1 MKPDRDFTLGGFFIY
16 VLPSIFAYIFNGVYT
31 IVDGAFIE
39 KFEGPYAIAS
49 VNLYYP
55 VLNLLLAAGLM
66 TGTGGSVALSLL
78 SGKGQ
83 KDKADA
89 MFSRLME
96 LTCGFAVFVSV
107 IGLAF
112 TGPLMRL
119 LGATDGN
126 ITYFRQYYVI
136 MIAASF
142 AVVFSSMV
150 VPMFF
155 AEGKT
160 AHIAVLTLIGGVLN
174 VALDALFMGMFGW
187 GIKGAA
193 TATVIG
199 YSVPALYGLYFYAPF
214 NRHGSTYR
222 FGPTR
227 IDLREVIPVLYNGSS
242 EMVSNLASG
251 ATALVMNHLAYR
263 CSGEVGVS
271 VVSVYLYAQ
280 FLAMACFMGLTS
292 AVEPVISFHNGSE
305 NVPMQKK
312 IYRYSL
318 FWITVMSV
326 VIAVLI
332 GLFHRQIVSVI
343 FEPAGEKMRFYTL
356 ACRSL
361 MLMIPACLV
370 CGYNIF
376 ISGLFTGYSNGT
388 VSAILS
394 FLRTFVILSVAMVIL
409 AMVWG
414 SDGLWISW
422 FAAEAVMLVISVIF
436 LKRKLK
442 FLSNLCFTENRDKM
456 NI

>member
-1 MKPDRDFTLGGFFIY
+1 MKIDRDFTLGEFFIY
-16 VLPSIFAYIFNGVYT
+16 VVPSMFAYIFNGIYT

-66 TGTGGSVALSLL
+66 TGTGGSVAISLL
-78 SGKGQ
+78 AGKGQ
-83 KDKADA
+83 KEEADA
-89 MFSRLME
+89 LFSQLME
-96 LTCGFAVFVSV
+96 LTTGFAVAVSV
-107 IGLAF
+107 IGLIF
-112 TGPLMRL
+112 TEPLMKI

-126 ITYFRQYYVI
+126 VTYFRQYYII

-142 AVVFSSMV
+142 TVVFSSMI

-155 AEGKT
+155 GEGKT
-160 AHIAVLTLIGGVLN
+160 TMIAVLTLIGGILN
-174 VALDALFMGMFGW
+174 VALDALFMGVFGW

-193 TATVIG
+193 GATVIG
-199 YSVPALYGLYFYAPF
+199 YGVSALYGLYFYAPF
-214 NRHGSTYR
+214 NRHGSVYR
-222 FGPTR
+222 FSPTR
-227 IDLREVIPVLYNGSS
+227 IDLRRIFPVLYNGSS
-242 EMVSNLASG
+242 EMVSNLANG
-251 ATALVMNHLAYR
+251 ATALIMNHLAYR
-263 CSGEVGVS
+263 YSGEVGVS
-271 VVSVYLYAQ
+271 VVSVFLYVQ

-305 NVPMQKK
+305 NRTMQKK

-318 FWITVMSV
+318 FWVTILSV

-332 GLFHRQIVSVI
+332 GFLHRQIVSVF
-343 FEPAGEKMRFYTL
+343 FEPTEAKMAFYDL

-388 VSAILS
+388 VSMILS
-394 FLRTFVILSVAMVIL
+394 FLRTFVILSAVMVIF
-409 AMVWG
+409 AMIWG

-422 FAAEAVMLVISVIF
+422 FAAEALMLVISVIF
-436 LKRKLK
+436 LKKKLG
-442 FLSNLCFTENRDKM
+442 FLSTCALVKTGIK
-456 NI
+456 